1 MESLNALI
9 RWHGADAPRR
19 RPGGDAAGQPA
30 AALAGDCEE
39 VRAVTAAADWLR
51 RPALNIPEAGLALTA
66 LESLL
71 AHHDPAQLA
80 VIAAKLHCAPD
91 VHAIK
96 AALALA
102 LPSVQGQMES
112 LAVDMGYSAGCWP
125 SSIRWRLARA
135 SRRWSSLWASER

>member
-1 MESLNALI
+1 M
-9 RWHGADAPRR
+9 
-19 RPGGDAAGQPA
+19 
-30 AALAGDCEE
+30 
-39 VRAVTAAADWLR
+39 
-51 RPALNIPEAGLALTA
+51 
-66 LESLL
+66 
-71 AHHDPAQLA
+71 
-80 VIAAKLHCAPD
+80 IAAKLHCAPD

-112 LAVDMGYSAGCWP
+112 LAVDMGYPPGCWP

>member
-1 MESLNALI
+1 MMLLVSLLLLWLAIAKKFEPLLLLPIGFGGLLSNTGGRA
-9 RWHGADAPRR
+9 GAH
-19 RPGGDAAGQPA
+19 RP
-30 AALAGDCEE
+30 
-39 VRAVTAAADWLR
+39 
-51 RPALNIPEAGLALTA
+51 
-66 LESLL
+66 ESLL

-96 AALALA
+96 AALAPPCRRCRGRWRA
-102 LPSVQGQMES
+102 SRWTWAPP
-112 LAVDMGYSAGCWP
+112 GCWP